1 MTTLSKRPNT
11 LILFFS
17 ILLTFIVLRIYL
29 HFFPNTDFNVGRYN
43 IHHLYSGIILVA
55 LGGVPLVLLEHD
67 GRAHKIALVV
77 FGIGLSMALDEW
89 VFLIATDGTNAS
101 YSLPVSFWGGAIL
114 TALVCGYV
122 GAVNLLFKHKQHDK

>member
-1 MTTLSKRPNT
+1 MNIYSKRPNA
-11 LILFFS
+11 LILFLS

-29 HFFPNTDFNVGRYN
+29 HFFPNTDFNIRRYN
-43 IHHLYSGIILVA
+43 IHHLYSGLIIAA
-55 LGGVPLVLLEHD
+55 LGGVPVALLEHD
-67 GRAHKIALVV
+67 GLGRKTALVV
-77 FGIGLSMALDEW
+77 FGVGLSMALDEW

-122 GAVNLLFKHKQHDK
+122 VAVDLFIKHKKK